1 MIYNLN
7 KELNNKDVQA
17 YMNYPIKNKSDKEMI
32 ATRLIAYGYNLGI
45 KNYKEMGNHTLVF
58 DIDSVKRDYNTNSVD
73 TKDMIINE
81 IDLKIDDLINL
92 SENKLKNLDFDDSTN
107 FADKLKS
114 LINFIDEQLEYLIYN
129 LIEQDKL
136 KLLELAKQGE
146 IQLGDLLDNE
156 YYIDDENFSGI
167 YDSPIDSKAYIIQT
181 LIDNI
186 KLTIKLIKNI
196 DELNITEID
205 DKIYIYQ
212 SLLSTAVSLSRSFD
226 ELDFLISDLN
236 LLLGYKNLEE

>member
-7 KELNNKDVQA
+7 KELNNKDVQE
-17 YMNYPIKNKSDKEMI
+17 YLNYPIKNKSDREMI
-32 ATRLIAYGYNLGI
+32 AIRLIEYGYRLGI
-45 KNYKEMGNHTLVF
+45 KNYKEMGNHTLSIK
-58 DIDSVKRDYNTNSVD
+58 IDSDKYSYNTNSAD

-81 IDLKIDDLINL
+81 INLKIDDIINI
-92 SENKLKNLDFDDSTN
+92 SENKLKNLNFDDSTN
-107 FADKLKS
+107 FVDKLES
-114 LINFIDEQLEYLIYN
+114 LINFIDEKLEYLIYN

-136 KLLELAKQGE
+136 KLLELVQQGE
-146 IQLGDLLDNE
+146 IQLGDLLDHE
-156 YYIDDENFSGI
+156 YYIDDEDFSGI
-167 YDSPIDSKAYIIQT
+167 YDSPIDSKTYIIQT

-196 DELNITEID
+196 DELKINEID

-212 SLLSTAVSLSRSFD
+212 SLLSTVASLSRCLT

-236 LLLGYKNLEE
+236 FLLGYKNLEE

>member
-45 KNYKEMGNHTLVF
+45 KNYKEMGSHTLSIT
-58 DIDSVKRDYNTNSVD
+58 IDSDKYDYYTNSVD

-156 YYIDDENFSGI
+156 YYIDDVNFSGI
-167 YDSPIDSKAYIIQT
+167 YD
-181 LIDNI
+181 
-186 KLTIKLIKNI
+186 
-196 DELNITEID
+196 
-205 DKIYIYQ
+205 
-212 SLLSTAVSLSRSFD
+212 
-226 ELDFLISDLN
+226 
-236 LLLGYKNLEE
+236 

>member
-45 KNYKEMGNHTLVF
+45 KNYKEMGSHTLSIT
-58 DIDSVKRDYNTNSVD
+58 IDSDKYDYYTNSVD

-114 LINFIDEQLEYLIYN
+114 LINFIDEQLEYLIYS

-146 IQLGDLLDNE
+146 IQLGELLDNE

-186 KLTIKLIKNI
+186 KLTLKLIKNI
-196 DELNITEID
+196 DELKINAID

-212 SLLSTAVSLSRSFD
+212 SLLSAAVSLSRSFD

>member
-45 KNYKEMGNHTLVF
+45 KNYKEMGSHTLSIT
-58 DIDSVKRDYNTNSVD
+58 IDSDKYDYYTNSVD

-146 IQLGDLLDNE
+146 IQLGELLDNE

-186 KLTIKLIKNI
+186 KLTLKLIKNI
-196 DELNITEID
+196 DELKINAID

-212 SLLSTAVSLSRSFD
+212 SLLSAAVSLSRSFD

>member
-45 KNYKEMGNHTLVF
+45 KNYKEMGSHTLSIT
-58 DIDSVKRDYNTNSVD
+58 IDSDKYDYYTNSVD

-196 DELNITEID
+196 DELKINAID

>member
-45 KNYKEMGNHTLVF
+45 KNYKKMGSHTLSIT
-58 DIDSVKRDYNTNSVD
+58 IDSDKYDYYTNSVD

-92 SENKLKNLDFDDSTN
+92 SETKLKNLDFDDSTN

-196 DELNITEID
+196 DELKINAID